1 MNYKRFL
8 AIIISCVMIAPLFSS
23 EIAASIRSFA
33 ADSADIIE
41 SGECVDIMWSL
52 DSEGTL
58 CISGTGT
65 TEYLYIPISEDRV
78 EKVVIGN
85 GITDIKSYLFSDYL
99 HLTSVELSDSVTKI
113 GKKAFL
119 GCQSLKSI
127 NISNSLA
134 SIGDN
139 AFSGC
144 VNLTTINIP
153 NSLTYIGNEALNDT
167 SWFKA
172 KQEESS
178 LVIINGILIDGTTCS
193 GNVDIPDSVT
203 TIGSNAFYSCTDIE
217 TISIPDSVT
226 SIGDFA
232 FLNCTKLSSVTLQEG
247 IVSIG
252 KAAFLG
258 CTSLSSISLP
268 DSVESLGG
276 GAFGYCQSLSKVNLS
291 DNITNLSAYN
301 NSEGTFSKLEI
312 AEIQK
317 KITYGDTNYYGL
329 FEGCNKLSTISLPN
343 NLKEIEDYAFLGAPF
358 SEIFIPENVE
368 YISNTAFLPLMF
380 YGTLSVGGSGGGLKT
395 IEVDE
400 RNQNYLSID
409 GVLYS
414 KDKKILIKYPCGKR
428 YSKSEPNY
436 YTKIPDGV
444 IEISDYAFY
453 GASSLYHLICPD
465 SINRIGDEAFW
476 CCNSLC
482 DFDLPK
488 NLKYIGKSAF
498 GNTRKFDNIIVPAS
512 VKTIGES
519 AFFATG
525 AKTITFL
532 SHDCTIYPYG
542 STICNTIDDG
552 SYIYNG
558 VIKGYDGSTAQE
570 YATRFGYSFE
580 VIEDTINIKL
590 GDPNNDGKID
600 ANDSS
605 LVLVEYS
612 KMSTGAAASLTSEQ
626 TTAADVNKDGKV
638 DSKDASAMLTY
649 YSYLST
655 GGDNDL
661 EVFLSKQL
669 KITINT

>member
-1 MNYKRFL
+1 MNFKRFL
-8 AIIISCVMIAPLFSS
+8 AIIISCVMIAPLFSA
-23 EIAASIRSFA
+23 EITAPIRSFA

-85 GITDIKSYLFSDYL
+85 GITDIKSYLFSNYQYL
-99 HLTSVELSDSVTKI
+99 KTVVISDSVIKI
-113 GKKAFL
+113 GKKAFQ
-119 GCQSLKSI
+119 GCQNLKSI
-127 NISNSLA
+127 KISNSIT

-144 VNLTTINIP
+144 VNLTEINIP
-153 NSLTYIGNEALNDT
+153 NSVTYIGIDALNDT
-167 SWFKA
+167 PWFKA
-172 KQEESS
+172 KQEKSS
-178 LVIINGILIDGTTCS
+178 LVIINGILIDGTACS

-203 TIGSNAFYSCTDIE
+203 TIGSNAFSSCTRIE

-232 FLNCTKLSSVTLQEG
+232 FINCTGLKSITLPEG
-247 IVSIG
+247 ISSIG
-252 KAAFLG
+252 NAAFLG
-258 CTSLSSISLP
+258 CTSLSAISLP
-268 DSVESLGG
+268 DSVVSLGG
-276 GAFGYCQSLSKVNLS
+276 GAFGYCTSLSEVRLS
-291 DNITNLSAYN
+291 DNIINLSAYN
-301 NSEGTFSKLEI
+301 DSGKVTGQIETD
-312 AEIQK
+312 EIQN
-317 KITYGDTNYYGL
+317 KINYNDLNYYGV
-329 FEGCNKLSTISLPN
+329 FEGCT
-343 NLKEIEDYAFLGAPF
+343 NLKEIILPSNLKTIDDYAFLGAPF
-358 SEIFIPENVE
+358 SEIVIPDKVE
-368 YISNTAFLPLMF
+368 YISSSAFLPLLM
-380 YGTLSVGGSGGGLKT
+380 YNTLFVGGSGNGLKAL
-395 IEVDE
+395 IVDE
-400 RNQNYLSID
+400 KNPNYLSID

-414 KDKKILIKYPCGKR
+414 KDKKKLIKYPCGKR
-428 YSKSEPNY
+428 YSKSDPNY

-488 NLKYIGKSAF
+488 NLEYIGESAF
-498 GNTRKFDNIIVPAS
+498 GNTRKFDSIIVPAS
-512 VKTIGES
+512 VKTIGEM

-525 AKTITFL
+525 AKSITFL
-532 SHDCTIYPYG
+532 SQDCKIPPYA
-542 STICNTIDDG
+542 NTIGKTGEDG
-552 SYIYNG
+552 SGIFKG
-558 VIKGYDGSTAQE
+558 VIRGYTGSTAQE

-580 VIEDTINIKL
+580 ALEDEPAIGAIHF
-590 GDPNNDGKID
+590 GDVNRDGKID
-600 ANDSS
+600 ANDAS

-612 KMSTGAAASLTSEQ
+612 KMSTGAATSLTSEQ

-638 DSKDASAMLTY
+638 DSKDASAILAY

-661 EVFLSKQL
+661 EVFLSKQ
-669 KITINT
+669 